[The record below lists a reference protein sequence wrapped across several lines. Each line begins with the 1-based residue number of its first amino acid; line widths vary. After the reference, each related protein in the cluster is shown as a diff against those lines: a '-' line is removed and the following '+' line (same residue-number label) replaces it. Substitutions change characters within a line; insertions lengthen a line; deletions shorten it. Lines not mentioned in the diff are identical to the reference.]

1 MTERRKPKFLRPPEE
16 RGTITDE
23 ELRHLFGG
31 LYEEDDDP
39 IPDPKPIPNQEVL
52 NDLND
57 LANAIPD
64 MTYVELKALAI
75 EDGLWE
81 DGMSKTRLLDVY
93 DDEINRLRKKI
104 TG

>member
-23 ELRHLFGG
+23 QLRRLFEVSDDEELIG
-31 LYEEDDDP
+31 YDDP
-39 IPDPKPIPNQEVL
+39 NPIPNGEIL

-64 MTYVELKALAI
+64 MTYIELKALAI